1 MDFLSV
7 LQLGEGQLQSQ
18 AEFVKLRN
26 SQLANRIHLHPALGG
41 SFDNSTATYPPG
53 PTAKKQ

>member
-7 LQLGEGQLQSQ
+7 LQPGEGQLESQ

-26 SQLANRIHLHPALGG
+26 SQLANRIHLHLALGG
-41 SFDNSTATYPPG
+41 
-53 PTAKKQ
+53 